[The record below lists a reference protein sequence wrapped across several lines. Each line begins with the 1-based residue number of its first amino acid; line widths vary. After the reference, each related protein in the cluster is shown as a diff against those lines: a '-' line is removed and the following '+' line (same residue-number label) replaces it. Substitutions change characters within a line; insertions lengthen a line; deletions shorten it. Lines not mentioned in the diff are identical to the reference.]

1 MSLMPGTTRVDS
13 SRPGEKLT
21 YDYLLRLPEDR
32 MRHELIDGV
41 HYVTP
46 PPNLK
51 HQGIL
56 GNLFLLIAS
65 WLEEHPIGRIYV
77 APVDVGFFE
86 FDVVEPDLLYASHE
100 RMAEIATPK
109 HLRGA
114 PHLAIEI
121 GSPGT
126 RKRDETIKKTLYE
139 ERGVN
144 EYWIVD
150 PRAAAVRVYRRKGK
164 GFEHIAE
171 LSRESGDVLTTPL
184 LQGLELPLARI
195 FRP

>member
-13 SRPGEKLT
+13 ARPGKRLT

-46 PPNLK
+46 PPTLN
-51 HQGIL
+51 HQGIS
-56 GNLFLLIAS
+56 GNLYLLIAS
-65 WLEEHPIGRIYV
+65 WLETHPVGRVYF
-77 APVDVGFFE
+77 APVDVVFSN

-114 PHLAIEI
+114 PNLAIEI
-121 GSPGT
+121 GSPST
-126 RKRDETIKKTLYE
+126 RKRDETLKKALYE
-139 ERGVN
+139 QRGVD

-150 PRAAAVRVYRRKGK
+150 PRTAVVRVYRREGI
-164 GFEHIAE
+164 GFERVAE

-184 LQGLELPLARI
+184 LEGLKLPLSRI
-195 FRP
+195 FRE